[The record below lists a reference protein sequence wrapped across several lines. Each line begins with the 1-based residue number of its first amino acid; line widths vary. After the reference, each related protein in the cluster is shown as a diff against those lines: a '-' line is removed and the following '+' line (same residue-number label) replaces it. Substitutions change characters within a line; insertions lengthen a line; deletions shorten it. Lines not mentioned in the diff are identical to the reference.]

1 MTFEQ
6 LQHFL
11 AIAKYKN
18 YSIAAEESFV
28 SQSSLSKQIKALEEE
43 LGFKLFDRTTRN
55 IELTEGG
62 EEFVMYSK
70 RILQEYKEMLSRLRR
85 YTDESKNTLRIA
97 AIPVM
102 NHYGLTDIIFHFQQQ
117 YPGVRVKVL
126 EKDGSYVVQD
136 LEKGDADLVFLRSHH
151 IPEGEFLIYPLI
163 DDELVLI
170 TGQDH
175 RFSNRDEIELKEAED
190 EEFLFL
196 GANTGMHQTCIK
208 ACKMAG
214 FIPKERCLDL
224 RSSTI
229 KNLVANGQGI
239 SLMMKASIEYM
250 KDPRIHIVYLKEH
263 PIVNLALAT
272 KEEKLSD
279 VSRTFIE
286 YVQDSF
292 GHLTDGEEVM

>member
-1 MTFEQ
+1 M
-6 LQHFL
+6 
-11 AIAKYKN
+11 
-18 YSIAAEESFV
+18 
-28 SQSSLSKQIKALEEE
+28 
-43 LGFKLFDRTTRN
+43 
-55 IELTEGG
+55 
-62 EEFVMYSK
+62 
-70 RILQEYKEMLSRLRR
+70 
-85 YTDESKNTLRIA
+85 
-97 AIPVM
+97 
-102 NHYGLTDIIFHFQQQ
+102 
-117 YPGVRVKVL
+117 
-126 EKDGSYVVQD
+126 
-136 LEKGDADLVFLRSHH
+136 
-151 IPEGEFLIYPLI
+151 I

-175 RFSNRDEIELKEAED
+175 RFSNRDEIDLKEAED

-208 ACKMAG
+208 ACKKAG

-272 KEEKLSD
+272 KEEMLSD